1 MQNNASMTITG
12 ISSMA
17 TRQLLIEL
25 AASYQ
30 QQTGIHLKVDSVGGV
45 NASNRI
51 LAGEAFDLVFLA
63 SDAIEALIKT
73 GHVVAGSKVDL
84 VTSGVAV
91 AVRAGAELPDI
102 SSEAQL
108 KATVL
113 TTVSQQKAISYS
125 TGTAV
130 LRWPNCLNDGVSPS
144 KSHHTLY
151 KPLRVCRLAP

>member
-51 LAGEAFDLVFLA
+51 LSGEAFDLVFLA

-91 AVRAGAELPDI
+91 AVRAGG
-102 SSEAQL
+102 S
-108 KATVL
+108 
-113 TTVSQQKAISYS
+113 
-125 TGTAV
+125 
-130 LRWPNCLNDGVSPS
+130 W
-144 KSHHTLY
+144 
-151 KPLRVCRLAP
+151 